1 MIDAALAYLEQAR
14 DTERPEFKAVYD
26 ELIRIQHHQSNLM
39 PGSRAFDTGYRPEDY
54 KRFREASAQ
63 IRALQRAALFNLR
76 NHNKIN
82 DQVLRRLEQE
92 LDLFELRYAE
102 SP

>member
-1 MIDAALAYLEQAR
+1 L
-14 DTERPEFKAVYD
+14 
-26 ELIRIQHHQSNLM
+26 
-39 PGSRAFDTGYRPEDY
+39 PGNRAFDTGYRPEDY
-54 KRFREASAQ
+54 EHFRIASAQ
-63 IRALQRAALFNLR
+63 IRALQRAALLNLR

-92 LDLFELRYAE
+92 LDLFELRYAN